1 MQFNY
6 SREKEVEKIK
16 ITTGIVSVIVT
27 ISVIAYLVTLPRSA
41 LEEFNWV
48 SIVALLFLYWI
59 IFVNWY
65 SKHKRERL

>member
-1 MQFNY
+1 M
-6 SREKEVEKIK
+6 EKIK
-16 ITTGIVSVIVT
+16 ITIGIVSVIVT

-65 SKHKRERL
+65 SRRKRERL

>member
-1 MQFNY
+1 M
-6 SREKEVEKIK
+6 EKLRLTI
-16 ITTGIVSVIVT
+16 GMVSVIVT
-27 ISVIAYLVTLPRSA
+27 IFVIAYLVTLPKSA
-41 LEEFNWV
+41 LEEFNWI

>member
-1 MQFNY
+1 M
-6 SREKEVEKIK
+6 EKIK
-16 ITTGIVSVIVT
+16 ITVGIVSVIVT

>member
-1 MQFNY
+1 MIVAENGM
-6 SREKEVEKIK
+6 EKIK
-16 ITTGIVSVIVT
+16 IIIGIVSVIVT
-27 ISVIAYLVTLPRSA
+27 IFVIAYLVTLPRSA

-48 SIVALLFLYWI
+48 SIIALLFLYWI

>member
-1 MQFNY
+1 M
-6 SREKEVEKIK
+6 EKLRLTV
-16 ITTGIVSVIVT
+16 GMVSVIVT
-27 ISVIAYLVTLPRSA
+27 IFVIAHLVTLPKSA

-65 SKHKRERL
+65 SRRKRERL

>member
-1 MQFNY
+1 M
-6 SREKEVEKIK
+6 EKIK
-16 ITTGIVSVIVT
+16 ITIGIVSVIVT
-27 ISVIAYLVTLPRSA
+27 IFVIAYLVTLPKSA
-41 LEEFNWV
+41 LEEFNWI

>member
-1 MQFNY
+1 M
-6 SREKEVEKIK
+6 EKIK
-16 ITTGIVSVIVT
+16 ITIGIVSVIVT

-48 SIVALLFLYWI
+48 SIIALLFLYWI

-65 SKHKRERL
+65 SKHKREPL

>member
-1 MQFNY
+1 M
-6 SREKEVEKIK
+6 EKIK
-16 ITTGIVSVIVT
+16 ITIGIVSVIVT

-48 SIVALLFLYWI
+48 SIIALLFLYWI

>member
-1 MQFNY
+1 M
-6 SREKEVEKIK
+6 EKIR
-16 ITTGIVSVIVT
+16 ISIGIVSVIVT
-27 ISVIAYLVTLPRSA
+27 ISVIAYLVTLPGSA

-48 SIVALLFLYWI
+48 SIIALLFLYWI

>member
-1 MQFNY
+1 VQFNY

-41 LEEFNWV
+41 LEEFNWL
-48 SIVALLFLYWI
+48 SIIALLFLYWI

-65 SKHKRERL
+65 SKHKREHL

>member
-1 MQFNY
+1 
-6 SREKEVEKIK
+6 VEKIK

-41 LEEFNWV
+41 LEEFNWL
-48 SIVALLFLYWI
+48 SIIALLFLYWI

-65 SKHKRERL
+65 SKHKKERL

>member
-1 MQFNY
+1 M
-6 SREKEVEKIK
+6 EKIK
-16 ITTGIVSVIVT
+16 ITVGIVSVIVT

-41 LEEFNWV
+41 LEEFNWLSV
-48 SIVALLFLYWI
+48 IALLFLYWI

>member
-1 MQFNY
+1 M
-6 SREKEVEKIK
+6 EKIK

-27 ISVIAYLVTLPRSA
+27 ISVIAYLVTLPKSA
-41 LEEFNWV
+41 LEEFNWI

-65 SKHKRERL
+65 SRRKRERL

>member
-1 MQFNY
+1 M
-6 SREKEVEKIK
+6 EKIK
-16 ITTGIVSVIVT
+16 ITIGIVSAIVT
-27 ISVIAYLVTLPRSA
+27 IFVIAYLITLPRSV

-65 SKHKRERL
+65 SKHKRETP

>member
-1 MQFNY
+1 
-6 SREKEVEKIK
+6 VEKIK
-16 ITTGIVSVIVT
+16 ITIGIVSVIVT

-48 SIVALLFLYWI
+48 SIIALLFLYWI

>member
-1 MQFNY
+1 
-6 SREKEVEKIK
+6 VEKIK
-16 ITTGIVSVIVT
+16 ITIGIVSVIVT

-41 LEEFNWV
+41 LEEFNWL
-48 SIVALLFLYWI
+48 SIIALLFLYWI

>member
-1 MQFNY
+1 M
-6 SREKEVEKIK
+6 EKIK

-27 ISVIAYLVTLPRSA
+27 IFVIAYLVTLPRSA
-41 LEEFNWV
+41 LEEFNWL
-48 SIVALLFLYWI
+48 SIIALLFLYWI